1 MTDLSRLEQRLDLA
15 RLRLYGIASIGF
27 FALGAIAGGLALVL
41 YPQAA
46 SQLQEFLKQFA
57 QLFRGMS
64 HLQLATA
71 IFLNNSLKTALVII
85 FGPLLGVVPIIFLI
99 INGAILGAVIP
110 VSVES
115 KGLWSSLMA
124 IIPHGVFELPAIF
137 LGTSIGIRL
146 GLHPIRRLAGKAD
159 TTLYSEIG
167 YGIRIFITII
177 VPLLLL
183 AALIEVFVTPHVSGW

>member
-1 MTDLSRLEQRLDLA
+1 MTDFRRVERRLDLA
-15 RLRLYGIASIGF
+15 RLRLYGIASVGF

-64 HLQLATA
+64 KLQLVTA
-71 IFLNNSLKTALVII
+71 IFLNNSFKTLLVII
-85 FGPLLGVVPIIFLI
+85 FGPLLGLVPIIFLI
-99 INGAILGAVIP
+99 VNGAILGAVIP

-115 KGLWSSLMA
+115 KGLWASLMA

-167 YGIRIFITII
+167 YGIRIFLTII

-183 AALIEVFVTPHVSGW
+183 AALIEVFVTPHVSG